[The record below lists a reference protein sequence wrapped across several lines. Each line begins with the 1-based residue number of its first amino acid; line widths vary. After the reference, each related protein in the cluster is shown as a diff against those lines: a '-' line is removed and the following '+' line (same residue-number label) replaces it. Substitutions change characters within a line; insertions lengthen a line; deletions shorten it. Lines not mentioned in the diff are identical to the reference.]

1 MFLMNL
7 STRRIDDD
15 FFPDFEEQTINI
27 EKDIDDID
35 TLIKDIETTE
45 NCLRRRKV
53 GKYKH
58 RDHIPKEVSFKY
70 ITGSDLDDIDDVI
83 IQIEIPEEYYHNK
96 EQRIK
101 EYKNYSVYIIIQN
114 MVFYMY
120 NLMIC
125 LITVLI
131 NRKRK
136 MN

>member
-70 ITGSDLDDIDDVI
+70 ITGSDLHDIDDVI

>member
-1 MFLMNL
+1 MNL

>member
-1 MFLMNL
+1 MNL
-7 STRRIDDD
+7 STRRIDDE

-27 EKDIDDID
+27 EKDINDID
-35 TLIKDIETTE
+35 ALIKDIETTE
-45 NCLRRRKV
+45 NCLRRRKG

-58 RDHIPKEVSFKY
+58 IDHIPKENSFKY
-70 ITGSDLDDIDDVI
+70 ITGYDLNDIDDVI

-96 EQRIK
+96 ERRIM
-101 EYKNYSVYIIIQN
+101 EYKNYSMYIIIQN

-120 NLMIC
+120 NLMIR